1 MSKEK
6 MRMIIDGVGVDWTG
20 QRAMKRYPFFGAFT
34 AAQHPFTYILV
45 SQCPADLWMHHINH
59 S

>member
-45 SQCPADLWMHHINH
+45 SQCPADL
-59 S
+59 